1 MAELSLKLKKDLS
14 AKKRKQTFNYL
25 SANYPW
31 IFPVISLS
39 ALCIIWELVVR
50 LNFID
55 ARFVAAPTM
64 IVTALIKYAV
74 SGTLLLDMKE
84 SLIRILLGF
93 IVGAVP
99 GVIIG
104 LIMGL
109 SPVIRAFLNPIVSVL
124 YPLPKSAILPIMILI
139 LGMGNLS
146 KIIFLA
152 FSVFFLVLMNTITGV
167 LSINP
172 IYLDVAKNFGA
183 SKRDF
188 YFRIALPSA
197 MPMVFT
203 GMKLGLGLALV
214 LIVLAEFV
222 GAKEGIGFLIWNS
235 WQIFDISSMYVGLLV
250 IAILGFIMSAILD
263 LIEKKLIPWKVDKK

>member
-1 MAELSLKLKKDLS
+1 MAELSLEQKKYLS
-14 AKKRKQTFNYL
+14 AKKRKQMFNNL

-31 IFPVISLS
+31 MFPVISLS
-39 ALCIIWELVVR
+39 IFCITWELVIR

-64 IVTALIKYAV
+64 IVAALIDYAT
-74 SGTLLLDMKE
+74 SGTLLIDLKE

-93 IVGAVP
+93 VVGAVP
-99 GVIIG
+99 GIIVG

-183 SKRDF
+183 SKWDY

-197 MPMVFT
+197 LPMVFT

-250 IAILGFIMSAILD
+250 IAILGYIMSAILD
-263 LIEKKLIPWKVDKK
+263 FIEKLLIPWKVDKK

>member
-1 MAELSLKLKKDLS
+1 MAEISLKQKKDLN
-14 AKKRKQTFNYL
+14 ARKRKKIFNNL
-25 SANYPW
+25 SENYSW
-31 IFPVISLS
+31 IFPVVSLS
-39 ALCIIWELVVR
+39 TFGIMWELVVR
-50 LNFID
+50 LHFLDPRFI
-55 ARFVAAPTM
+55 AAPTT
-64 IVTALIKYAV
+64 IVTELIKYAV
-74 SGTLLLDMKE
+74 TGSLLIDVKE

-99 GVIIG
+99 GIIVG

-109 SPVIRAFLNPIVSVL
+109 SPVVRAFLNPIVSVL

-146 KIIFLA
+146 KIVFLG

-183 SKRDF
+183 SKKDY

-197 MPMVFT
+197 LPMVFT

-222 GAKEGIGFLIWNS
+222 GASEGIGFLIWNS

-250 IAILGFIMSAILD
+250 IAVLGYIMSSILD
-263 LIEKKLIPWKVDKK
+263 RIEKFFLPWKVDKK